1 MIDKSVGQRIRQLRE
16 AAGLSP
22 DELAEKAGPEGPS
35 AYTIAMIEAGRARPF
50 MPFLEAI
57 AKALSVTTAYIL
69 SGHNEPEDEIVSFA
83 NSDPDLIDPALRREF
98 VAYAK
103 GVSFRN
109 KNLTSEELR
118 VLKQEFRRSRTQ

>member
-50 MPFLEAI
+50 GPFLAAI
-57 AKALSVTTAYIL
+57 AKALSVTTSYIL
-69 SGHNEPEDEIVSFA
+69 SGRNEPEDEAVRFA
-83 NSDPDLIDPALRREF
+83 NSDPDLVGLGLQRKF

-103 GVSFRN
+103 DTSFRH
-109 KNLTSEELR
+109 KNLTPEELR
-118 VLKQEFRRSRTQ
+118 ILKREFLRSRM